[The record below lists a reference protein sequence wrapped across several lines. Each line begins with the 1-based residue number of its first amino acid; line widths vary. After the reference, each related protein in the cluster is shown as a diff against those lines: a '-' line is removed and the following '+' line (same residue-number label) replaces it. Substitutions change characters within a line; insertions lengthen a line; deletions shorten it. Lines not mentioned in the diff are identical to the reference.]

1 MSRPPEEDG
10 KGGGRG
16 NEPEILSGH
25 LMIKTWFYCKE
36 KLMCILYIHRKLVL
50 YIHKACSVMF

>member
-1 MSRPPEEDG
+1 MQSSITASHPPEEDG

-25 LMIKTWFYCKE
+25 LMID
-36 KLMCILYIHRKLVL
+36 LVL
-50 YIHKACSVMF
+50 LQGEANVYFVYT